1 MKWRFVLV
9 GMLLMS
15 TLVVMAAA
23 QPETAAKL
31 PEVGDMVVVITPYT
45 GLGFLWMAGNVTAQ
59 DDSTICIDCIFAE
72 IGNGDGRSSLPD
84 TDFLGNN
91 CLGKSSY
98 LILKIVP
105 DEHIGE
111 VVARADTRP
120 H

>member
-1 MKWRFVLV
+1 MWRLVLI

-15 TLVVMAAA
+15 AVTAA

-31 PEVGDMVVVITPYT
+31 PEVGDMVVIFTPYS

-59 DDSTICIDCIFAE
+59 DDSTICIDCISAE
-72 IGNGDGRSSLPD
+72 ISDLDGHSSLAD

>member
-1 MKWRFVLV
+1 MWRLVLI

-15 TLVVMAAA
+15 AATAA
-23 QPETAAKL
+23 QPEIATKL
-31 PEVGDMVVVITPYT
+31 PEVGDMVVVITSYT

-72 IGNGDGRSSLPD
+72 IGDGDGRSSLAD

-105 DEHIGE
+105 EEHIRE